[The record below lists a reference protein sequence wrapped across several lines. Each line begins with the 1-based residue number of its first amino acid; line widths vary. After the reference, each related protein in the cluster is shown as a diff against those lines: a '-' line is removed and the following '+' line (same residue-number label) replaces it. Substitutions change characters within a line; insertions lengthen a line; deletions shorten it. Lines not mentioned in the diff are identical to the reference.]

1 MLLCFYPLRCLKGVV
16 WKAWHVCYN
25 DVMLANQFKE
35 KLVSVVR
42 EREFLLPEANVQVL
56 AVTTVTTITISVIT
70 TFTSF
75 TTFAGNK

>member
-1 MLLCFYPLRCLKGVV
+1 
-16 WKAWHVCYN
+16 
-25 DVMLANQFKE
+25 MLANQFKE

>member
-1 MLLCFYPLRCLKGVV
+1 M
-16 WKAWHVCYN
+16 CYN